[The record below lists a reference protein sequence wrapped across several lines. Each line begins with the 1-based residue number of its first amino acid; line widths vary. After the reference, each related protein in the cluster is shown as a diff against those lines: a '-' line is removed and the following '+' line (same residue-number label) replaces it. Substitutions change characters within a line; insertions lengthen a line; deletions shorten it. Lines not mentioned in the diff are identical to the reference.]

1 MYYLCNVNNK
11 QKTIMARIT
20 YQYLGTKAIPDKWLF
35 GVVTRYRYES
45 CWYDGS
51 EVVDKKQVKQR
62 TKKLSKI
69 VNDFGHK
76 KYRNI
81 QVN

>member
-1 MYYLCNVNNK
+1 MV
-11 QKTIMARIT
+11 QIT
-20 YQYLGTKAIPDKWLF
+20 YQYRGTKAIPTKWF
-35 GVVTRYRYES
+35 DGVAIEHRYEL

-51 EVVDKKQVKQR
+51 EVVDEAQVKTR
-62 TKKLSKI
+62 VEELSVI
-69 VNDFGHK
+69 VNDYGHK

>member
-1 MYYLCNVNNK
+1 
-11 QKTIMARIT
+11 MAQIT
-20 YQYLGTKAIPDKWLF
+20 YQYLGTKAIPDKWFF

-51 EVVDKKQVKQR
+51 EVVDEAQVKPR
-62 TKKLSKI
+62 IKELSEI
-69 VNDFGHK
+69 VNEFGNK